1 MDSSIRELS
10 HLVREKGIIGAVC
23 RQYLLWWTLQDKWVR
38 CGQLDCC
45 SQVSLSSS
53 PGDCAPPPPGHPL
66 SRGTIKG
73 VSHLSGSRS
82 RKERKGRSRRLG
94 MSRVAK

>member
-1 MDSSIRELS
+1 M
-10 HLVREKGIIGAVC
+10 VREKGIIGAVC
-23 RQYLLWWTLQDKWVR
+23 RQYLLWWTRQDKWVR
-38 CGQLDCC
+38 CGHLDCC
-45 SQVSLSSS
+45 SQVSLFPWGLSA
-53 PGDCAPPPPGHPL
+53 APPPPL

-94 MSRVAK
+94 MIRVAK